1 MKELLAFYS
10 DIGNERVGLVLKDGK
25 IIELPNQALNPSEGS
40 KIDIMDLIQY
50 EDLAMATF
58 HTHPG
63 GSSELSL
70 DDHKAFSNWPE
81 FKHYIIGKDGVTC
94 YSVKGKSVIKD
105 A

>member
-1 MKELLAFYS
+1 MKDLLAFYHPT
-10 DIGNERVGLVLKDGK
+10 GNERVGLILKDGT
-25 IIELPNQALNPSEGS
+25 IVELPNQALNPSEGS
-40 KIDIMDLIQY
+40 KIDIMDLIHY

-63 GSSELSL
+63 ESSDLSL

-81 FKHYIIGKDGVTC
+81 FKHYIVGKDGVSC
-94 YSVKGKSVIKD
+94 YSIKGKSVVRD